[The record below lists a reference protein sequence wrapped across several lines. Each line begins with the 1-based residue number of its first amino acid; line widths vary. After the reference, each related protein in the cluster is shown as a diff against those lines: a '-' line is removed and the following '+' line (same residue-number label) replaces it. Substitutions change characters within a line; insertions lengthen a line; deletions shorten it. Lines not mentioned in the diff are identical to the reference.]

1 LKRYLWKIP
10 VIIALSAVVFFSKR
24 EVKEQFDFRT
34 NDLIPYIQEMIP
46 SAASVEEV
54 NYINKWSLVYDKKMN
69 IVGKFILTTPYCD
82 NFTGYGGPLPLVI
95 AADNDEKIIGLGILP
110 NNETSSWIEGLK
122 NIKFFGSW
130 NGKTIAEVSEL
141 KVDAVTGATYT
152 TSAVR
157 DILIKRSAIYTGKI
171 EYENTEQKVSL
182 KWIENKLS
190 PVLYFILL
198 ISLIGLFVN
207 KLNRYRIY
215 FQLASIIFFG
225 ILSGKFLSIY
235 LFENISLNGIAV
247 MSSYITVFL
256 IGLSI
261 LITLI
266 FNKHFY
272 CYYIC
277 PFGGVQ
283 TLLGKIPVRKIT
295 PKASAVK
302 FLRTMRLLI
311 FVSVLVSIAAGLT
324 LDLTQIEPF
333 TVFIFSSAS
342 MTVIIGSLIIFIA
355 SIFIKNPWCIYFCP
369 TGQFFDLLKDG
380 VVKRN

>member
-1 LKRYLWKIP
+1 LIS
-10 VIIALSAVVFFSKR
+10 IIALF
-24 EVKEQFDFRT
+24 VK
-34 NDLIPYIQEMIP
+34 
-46 SAASVEEV
+46 
-54 NYINKWSLVYDKKMN
+54 
-69 IVGKFILTTPYCD
+69 
-82 NFTGYGGPLPLVI
+82 
-95 AADNDEKIIGLGILP
+95 
-110 NNETSSWIEGLK
+110 
-122 NIKFFGSW
+122 
-130 NGKTIAEVSEL
+130 
-141 KVDAVTGATYT
+141 
-152 TSAVR
+152 
-157 DILIKRSAIYTGKI
+157 
-171 EYENTEQKVSL
+171 
-182 KWIENKLS
+182 
-190 PVLYFILL
+190 
-198 ISLIGLFVN
+198 

-247 MSSYITVFL
+247 MSSFITVFL

-261 LITLI
+261 LIPLI

-277 PFGGVQ
+277 PFGGIQ

-311 FVSVLVSIAAGLT
+311 FVSVLVSIAAGLK